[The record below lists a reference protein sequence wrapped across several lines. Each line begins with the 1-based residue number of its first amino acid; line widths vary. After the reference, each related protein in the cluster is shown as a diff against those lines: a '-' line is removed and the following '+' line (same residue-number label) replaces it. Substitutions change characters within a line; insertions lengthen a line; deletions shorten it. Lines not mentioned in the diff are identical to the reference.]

1 MSARIHRAYFARNA
15 VDYVSIRTGY
25 RSFDK
30 KSYTKMS
37 RIRYNLA
44 VNKTTA
50 YTRSAVSLR
59 INLLLRAEVN
69 FQKEVQ
75 KEIYK

>member
-1 MSARIHRAYFARNA
+1 MSL
-15 VDYVSIRTGY
+15 
-25 RSFDK
+25 
-30 KSYTKMS
+30 
-37 RIRYNLA
+37 IRYNLA

-59 INLLLRAEVN
+59 IDLLLRAEVN

>member
-1 MSARIHRAYFARNA
+1 
-15 VDYVSIRTGY
+15 
-25 RSFDK
+25 
-30 KSYTKMS
+30 MS
-37 RIRYNLA
+37 RIRYIFS

-59 INLLLRAEVN
+59 IDLLLRAEVN

-75 KEIYK
+75 KEISK

>member
-1 MSARIHRAYFARNA
+1 
-15 VDYVSIRTGY
+15 
-25 RSFDK
+25 
-30 KSYTKMS
+30 MS

-59 INLLLRAEVN
+59 IDLLLRAEVN

-75 KEIYK
+75 KEIYKWNRFSAASDVQMNDTI

>member
-1 MSARIHRAYFARNA
+1 
-15 VDYVSIRTGY
+15 
-25 RSFDK
+25 
-30 KSYTKMS
+30 MS
-37 RIRYNLA
+37 RIRYNLT

-59 INLLLRAEVN
+59 IDLLLRAEVN

>member
-1 MSARIHRAYFARNA
+1 
-15 VDYVSIRTGY
+15 
-25 RSFDK
+25 
-30 KSYTKMS
+30 MS

-50 YTRSAVSLR
+50 DTRSAVSLG
-59 INLLLRAEVN
+59 IDLLLRAEVN